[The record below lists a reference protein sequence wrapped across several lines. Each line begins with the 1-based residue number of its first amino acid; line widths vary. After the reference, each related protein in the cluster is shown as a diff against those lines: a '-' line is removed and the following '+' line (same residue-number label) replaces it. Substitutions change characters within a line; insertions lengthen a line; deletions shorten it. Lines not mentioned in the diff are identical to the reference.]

1 MLKKILARVL
11 KRLPTAALDQADDSL
26 CFCKA
31 ATICCRSLVDAKM
44 HNFLTQIF
52 SLFVCIG
59 KYQNSIAKKR

>member
-26 CFCKA
+26 CSCKA

-44 HNFLTQIF
+44 HKFFDTDFFFICMYRKI
-52 SLFVCIG
+52 S
-59 KYQNSIAKKR
+59 K